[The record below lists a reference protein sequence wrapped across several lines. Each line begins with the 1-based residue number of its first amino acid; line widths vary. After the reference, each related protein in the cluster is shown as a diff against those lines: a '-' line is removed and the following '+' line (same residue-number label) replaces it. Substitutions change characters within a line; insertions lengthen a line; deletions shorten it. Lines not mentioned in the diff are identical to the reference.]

1 MSPGVYWFLDDAG
14 KVLYVGKAI
23 RLRTRLRSYTQLT
36 KLSDRIH
43 TLATT
48 ATKVRYLELGSELE
62 ALLTEAELIG
72 TYQPP
77 YNVLLKDDKSPLYI
91 YISNDKFP
99 TISTIRKR
107 DMLQKKL
114 PGTLLGPYQS
124 SYRVKEVLQIA
135 RKIFHWCSLPIQPS
149 TTSTKQPRA
158 CFYYHLGYCS
168 GACLGEIS
176 QTAYQSMIQQV
187 LLFLRGKTSLVTKE
201 LEEQMQQKVAKE
213 AFEAAAVLRDRL
225 HNVRLVTDKSYR
237 LKPNLLLHPELLQN
251 KAEDGVQ
258 YLQKLLKEYMAV
270 PMSHRLSTIEGYDV
284 SNTQG
289 TLAAVA
295 LVTFTNGLVDQSK
308 YKLFNIRTLTTPN
321 DYHML
326 QEALTRRQNHPEWG
340 RPQLLVIDGGKGQL
354 RAALKVWRW
363 RTPIIS
369 IVKNPDRLIIPRI
382 QFPQLEVGDPMP
394 TKQLAYH
401 VLHLPETHPALQLVQ
416 RIRDE
421 AHRFS
426 KKQHHRRNERE
437 LLSS

>member
-1 MSPGVYWFLDDAG
+1 
-14 KVLYVGKAI
+14 
-23 RLRTRLRSYTQLT
+23 LRTRLRSYTQID

-43 TLATT
+43 TLSTT
-48 ATKVRYLELGSELE
+48 TTEVKYIELGSELE

-91 YISNDKFP
+91 HISDAEFP
-99 TISTIRKR
+99 SITTMRKR
-107 DMLQKKL
+107 NMLQKKL
-114 PGTLLGPYQS
+114 SGTLLGPYQS
-124 SYRVKEVLQIA
+124 GYRVKEVLEIA
-135 RKIFHWCSLPIQPS
+135 RKIFHWCSHPIQPS
-149 TTSTKQPRA
+149 KTSKKQPRA

-168 GACLGEIS
+168 GACLQEVS
-176 QTAYQSMIQQV
+176 QQEYAAMIKQV
-187 LLFLRGKTSLVTKE
+187 LLFLRGKTSLVTKNLEKE
-201 LEEQMQQKVAKE
+201 LQQKVATE
-213 AFEAAAVLRDRL
+213 QFETAVVLRDRL
-225 HNVRLVTDKSYR
+225 ANIRLVTDKAYR

-251 KAEDGVQ
+251 KAADGLQ

-270 PMSHRLSTIEGYDV
+270 PMSHQLTTIEGYDV

-289 TLAAVA
+289 TDAAVA
-295 LVTFTNGLVDQSK
+295 LVTFTVGASDPKK

-321 DYHML
+321 DYGML
-326 QEALTRRQNHPEWG
+326 QEALTRRLKHPEWG
-340 RPQLLVIDGGKGQL
+340 KPNLLVIDGGKGQL

-369 IVKNPDRLIIPRI
+369 IVKNPDRIIIPKL
-382 QFPQLEVGDPMP
+382 QFPTIELNKPTPIKLLE
-394 TKQLAYH
+394 YH
-401 VLHLPETHPALQLVQ
+401 VLQLSETHPALQLIQ

-426 KKQHHRRNERE
+426 KKQHQKRSERQ

>member
-1 MSPGVYWFLDDAG
+1 M
-14 KVLYVGKAI
+14 
-23 RLRTRLRSYTQLT
+23 RSYTQLS

-43 TLATT
+43 TLSTT
-48 ATKVRYLELGSELE
+48 ATTVRWLELGNELE

-77 YNVLLKDDKSPLYI
+77 FNILLKDDKSPLYI
-91 YISNDKFP
+91 YISKDAFA
-99 TISTIRKR
+99 TITTLRKR

-114 PGTLLGPYQS
+114 PGILLGPYQS

-135 RKIFHWCSLPIQPS
+135 RKIFHWCSSPVQPNN
-149 TTSTKQPRA
+149 TGQKNRRA

-168 GACLGEIS
+168 GACLGKIS
-176 QTAYQSMIQQV
+176 QTEYEAMMQQV

-201 LEEQMQQKVAKE
+201 LESQLQQQVATE
-213 AFEAAAVLRDRL
+213 AFELAAISRDRL
-225 HNVRLVTDKSYR
+225 LSVKLVTSKQYR
-237 LKPNLLLHPELLQN
+237 LKPSLLLQPELLQN
-251 KAEDGVQ
+251 KAADGIQ

-270 PMSHRLSTIEGYDV
+270 PMSHQLTTIEGYDV

-289 TLAAVA
+289 TAAAVA
-295 LVTFTNGLVDQSK
+295 LVTFTNGQADQSK

-326 QEALTRRQNHPEWG
+326 QEALARRQNHPEWN
-340 RPQLLVIDGGKGQL
+340 RPSLLVIDGGKGQL
-354 RAALKVWRW
+354 RAALKVWHW

-369 IVKNPDRLIIPRI
+369 IAKHPDRIIIPRL
-382 QFPQLEVGDPMP
+382 QFPKLELHEPIP
-394 TKQLAYH
+394 TKNLEYH
-401 VLHLPETHPALQLVQ
+401 VLQLPETHPALQLIQ

-426 KKQHHRRNERE
+426 KKQHHRRSERK